1 MARELRN
8 KFLMAHVYRSRA
20 EHLRTIA
27 GGPLGEPDRDLLI
40 EIAVD
45 LERQAKAAEA
55 RARFAE
61 AGEA

>member
-1 MARELRN
+1 MGRELRN
-8 KFLMAHVYRSRA
+8 KFLMARAYRDRA
-20 EHLRTIA
+20 EQLRTIA
-27 GGPLGEPDRDLLI
+27 SGPLAEFDRDLLL
-40 EIAVD
+40 EIAGD